1 MPTTTPLRV
10 ISSGGGVQSTALMV
24 LAAQGRID
32 YDTLVF
38 ANVGDDSE
46 APATMRYLVGH
57 GRPYAEAHGLT
68 FVETRR
74 LDRHGAPFATV
85 REHVMSDRR
94 SLVIPV
100 RMANGSPGN
109 RQCTPEWKIK
119 VVTKWCIAHGA
130 TIENPAHVAVG
141 FSTDEWARANR
152 RTDSGVE
159 VVEYPLLDLGL
170 SRDDCAALIA
180 DAGLPVPP
188 KSACSFCPF
197 RLPSDFVRMAREDP
211 DEFQRVA
218 ELEDRANEKRA
229 AMGKDNVWLTRFAR
243 PLREV
248 VALAGAQQVLA
259 LYDEDEGYRCGDVC
273 DT

>member
-1 MPTTTPLRV
+1 MPTTQLRV
-10 ISSGGGVQSTALMV
+10 VSFGGGVQSTALLV

-32 YDTLVF
+32 HDTFVF

-46 APATMRYLVGH
+46 APATLRYLAEH
-57 GRPYAEAHGLT
+57 ARPYAETHGLRL
-68 FVETRR
+68 VETRR
-74 LDRHGAPFATV
+74 LDRHGDPFPTV

-109 RQCTPEWKIK
+109 RKCTPFWKIK
-119 VVTKWCIAHGA
+119 VVTRWCVENGA
-130 TIENPAHVAVG
+130 TEASPARVAIG
-141 FSTDEWARANR
+141 FSTDEWTRATR

-159 VVEYPLLDLGL
+159 VIEHPLLDLGM
-170 SRDDCAALIA
+170 SRTDCAEVIA
-180 DAGLPVPP
+180 SAGLPVPP

-197 RLPSDFVRMAREDP
+197 RLPSDFVTMARDDP
-211 DEFQRVA
+211 AEFTRVA

-229 AMGKDNVWLTRFAR
+229 AMGKDKVWLTRFAR

-248 VALAGAQQVLA
+248 VELAGAQQTLA
-259 LYDEDEGYRCGDVC
+259 LYDEDEGHRCGDVC